1 MKFNKIA
8 LSVAAGL
15 ALAASSASAF
25 TGSLNDIVVGF
36 TNSYTGST
44 NLEVDVGQLRQDV
57 APGSYGLGNISSLL
71 VNTYGASWASS
82 SNLAFGAAGWTGS
95 LLPANGD
102 VKSTNYMTSAWT
114 STVGA
119 LGVQNSVASSGSSST
134 SSLNSAGGK
143 ITSLYNAMGDS
154 SATVVAPNAVTIPT
168 ATAASWD
175 KSNTSSFLF
184 GKFDASLTTQLVSF
198 NNGSY
203 AAADLYKFSPN
214 ATPEFL
220 GTISLDTLGNL
231 TYTVIPE
238 PSTYAMILGAAT
250 LGFAAIRRRK
260 QANLLA

>member
-36 TNSYTGST
+36 TNSYAGAT
-44 NLEVDVGQLRQDV
+44 NLEVDVGQLRQNV
-57 APGSYGLGNISSLL
+57 APGSYNLGNISSLL
-71 VNTYGASWASS
+71 VNTYGASWANSS
-82 SNLAFGAAGWTGS
+82 DLAFGAAGWTGS

-102 VKSTNYMTSAWT
+102 VKSSNYVTAGWLTTNGT
-114 STVGA
+114 
-119 LGVQNSVASSGSSST
+119 LGVQNSAAAAAALPTSG
-134 SSLNSAGGK
+134 LNSSGGK

-154 SATVVAPNAVTIPT
+154 SATLVAANAVTLPT

-175 KSNTSSFLF
+175 KSNTSNFLF

-198 NNGSY
+198 NNGSF
-203 AAADLYKFSPN
+203 AAADLYKFSPSV
-214 ATPEFL
+214 APEFL

-238 PSTYAMILGAAT
+238 PSTYAMILGVAT